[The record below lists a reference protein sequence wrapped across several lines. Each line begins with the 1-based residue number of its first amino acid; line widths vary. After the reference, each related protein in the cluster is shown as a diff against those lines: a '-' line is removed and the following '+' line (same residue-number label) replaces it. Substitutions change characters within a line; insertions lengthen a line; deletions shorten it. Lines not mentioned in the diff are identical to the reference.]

1 MFMAGTGNGECGFGQ
16 VSGSSSGSNNPR
28 KFSEKIALLT
38 QRQAEDT
45 AAFQEVMMD
54 ITSTRIQV
62 QRAQQARSLGT
73 YYGGS
78 LPNVNQIGRITSD
91 VQGQLPC
98 SPDNGCP
105 TRLHPMAEWAQGEG
119 RLSFPVRPNRRH
131 TDNSPYRSVHLSPP
145 PEPSWRRNWSSSSP
159 VDKSPLMHP
168 PITALNR
175 TNSDSA
181 LHTSVR
187 NTNTGDHLSP
197 NQQALS
203 SRNRHGVFPYPV
215 PLIEENV
222 LEEGKQLR
230 NTKKCPAL
238 PTGIKSR
245 KFPGVNILSSPDQQF
260 SALNVPSALN
270 VSGSLPDL
278 SSLHLPSPQ
287 PVGVDPDKPIACS
300 TGHLPGTPSHLG
312 ARDDEFPLPGLS
324 LSLQGSY
331 SNPLLQS
338 SHSNP
343 NIQSSL
349 SSHSLPSSLSST
361 SLNFSLSNPSLQSSP
376 SNQSLQSFLS
386 SSSLSGLSLQST
398 TSHCSSGIGGSRS
411 CSSSSLSSSPR
422 PTSQTQVPPSRRRTP
437 LSPLVVPTGGDSR
450 WLQSKQFSPVG
461 SPKLSS
467 ITQVSQT
474 NWNGVLLN
482 TNQLP
487 QESRPPGYRH
497 CQPQHEGPPAVQQ
510 PMHRGLPQ
518 WQHSLTEG
526 QQQPSQEPKKTP
538 PHQEKFWHQQQQGVH
553 QQQQQQHLHHQQH
566 PQQQL
571 PQTHHLQQVQYH
583 HRQQY
588 QHPNQLYQCQIQQV
602 QTEGQDLDIKQQH
615 QRGSNQCENL
625 QQQRLHQLQEEQHQQ
640 QQEHQQQ
647 QKQVYQNLPQQQQ
660 EKQRQQY
667 QLHQQHPCQQDPH
680 QQQAYQRQPQQ
691 HRALRQDE
699 LLQQQHQLQQVQLYQ
714 QQQQKNGNLQQQQQ
728 HEQHQ
733 WHLQCAYPP
742 SQSLDLNGKNMSN
755 SQKVATMQM
764 TRKHQTQAQG
774 GSWAHQKVQGQKD
787 QIQSTKIS
795 SQMNSF
801 MDNNP
806 DLYNDSSILDQFQ
819 HESYMGLHLTPSQ
832 TQALSQ
838 QLGQLS
844 KEPLWGDSGPQ
855 SVVGK
860 DGGVYCGNQVPQ
872 MSLHCQNQSSVDCH
886 NILTTD
892 KTAFEDFSGVLPML
906 GFDADPFALNNPLQ
920 IDPLGL
926 EELNMLA
933 DGEDT
938 VKGQCSNLLT

>member
-1 MFMAGTGNGECGFGQ
+1 MFMAGTGNGGCGIGLGP
-16 VSGSSSGSNNPR
+16 GSSSGSCNPR

-62 QRAQQARSLGT
+62 QRARQARSLGT

-78 LPNVNQIGRITSD
+78 LPNVNQIGRSTSD
-91 VQGQLPC
+91 VQLPC

-105 TRLHPMAEWAQGEG
+105 IRLHPMAERAQGEG
-119 RLSFPVRPNRRH
+119 RLSFPVRQNRRH

-145 PEPSWRRNWSSSSP
+145 PKPSWRRNWSSSSP
-159 VDKSPLMHP
+159 VDESHQMHL

-181 LHTSVR
+181 LHTSMR
-187 NTNTGDHLSP
+187 NTHTGDHLSP
-197 NQQALS
+197 NQQALT

-215 PLIEENV
+215 PPIENV
-222 LEEGKQLR
+222 LEEGKPLR
-230 NTKKCPAL
+230 NTKKCPAR

-245 KFPGVNILSSPDQQF
+245 KFPGVNILFSPDQQF

-287 PVGVDPDKPIACS
+287 PVGVDPDKPTACS

-338 SHSNP
+338 SHSIP

-349 SSHSLPSSLSST
+349 SSHSLSSSLSST
-361 SLNFSLSNPSLQSSP
+361 SLNFSLSNTSLQSSP

-398 TSHCSSGIGGSRS
+398 TSHCSYSSGIGGSRS
-411 CSSSSLSSSPR
+411 CSSSSLSCSPR
-422 PTSQTQVPPSRRRTP
+422 PTSQTQVPPARRRTP
-437 LSPLVVPTGGDSR
+437 LSPLVVPTGGESR

-467 ITQVSQT
+467 ITQ
-474 NWNGVLLN
+474 GVLLN

-497 CQPQHEGPPAVQQ
+497 CQPQHEGTPAAQQ

-518 WQHSLTEG
+518 RQHSLTEG
-526 QQQPSQEPKKTP
+526 QQQPRQEPQKTP
-538 PHQEKFWHQQQQGVH
+538 PHHEKSRDLQQQGVH
-553 QQQQQQHLHHQQH
+553 QQQQQHHHQH

-571 PQTHHLQQVQYH
+571 PQTHNLQRVEYH
-583 HRQQY
+583 HQQQY
-588 QHPNQLYQCQIQQV
+588 QHPNQLYQCQIQHV
-602 QTEGQDLDIKQQH
+602 QTEDQDLDTKQQR
-615 QRGSNQCENL
+615 QSGSNQCENL
-625 QQQRLHQLQEEQHQQ
+625 QQQHLHQLQKEQHQR

-667 QLHQQHPCQQDPH
+667 QLHQQHPHQQNPH
-680 QQQAYQRQPQQ
+680 QQQYQQQAYRRQPQQ

-699 LLQQQHQLQQVQLYQ
+699 LLQQQQQHQQFQPYQ
-714 QQQQKNGNLQQQQQ
+714 QQQQRQNGNQQQQQ
-728 HEQHQ
+728 QQQHQ
-733 WHLQCAYPP
+733 WHLQCAYQP
-742 SQSLDLNGKNMSN
+742 SQSLNLCGQNMSN
-755 SQKVATMQM
+755 PQKVPTMQM

-774 GSWAHQKVQGQKD
+774 RSWSHQKVQGQKD
-787 QIQSTKIS
+787 QILTTKIS

-801 MDNNP
+801 MDNSP
-806 DLYNDSSILDQFQ
+806 DLYNDSSILDHFQ
-819 HESYMGLHLTPSQ
+819 NESYMGLHLTPSQ

-872 MSLHCQNQSSVDCH
+872 MSVHCQNQSSVDCH
-886 NILTTD
+886 NILMTD

-906 GFDADPFALNNPLQ
+906 GFDVDPFALDNPLQ
-920 IDPLGL
+920 IDPLDL
-926 EELNMLA
+926 EELNKLA
-933 DGEDT
+933 DGDM
-938 VKGQCSNLLT
+938 VKGHCSNLLR

>member
-1 MFMAGTGNGECGFGQ
+1 MFMAGTGSGGCGVGQ
-16 VSGSSSGSNNPR
+16 GPGSSSGSCNPR

-62 QRAQQARSLGT
+62 QRARQARSFGT

-78 LPNVNQIGRITSD
+78 LPNVNQIGRSTSD
-91 VQGQLPC
+91 VQVQLPC

-105 TRLHPMAEWAQGEG
+105 IRLHPMSERTPGEG

-131 TDNSPYRSVHLSPP
+131 TDNSPYRSVHPSPP
-145 PEPSWRRNWSSSSP
+145 PEPSWRRNWSST
-159 VDKSPLMHP
+159 VDKSQQMHL

-187 NTNTGDHLSP
+187 NTHTGDHLSP
-197 NQQALS
+197 NQQALT
-203 SRNRHGVFPYPV
+203 SRNRRGVFPYPV
-215 PLIEENV
+215 PPIEENV
-222 LEEGKQLR
+222 LEEGKPLR

-287 PVGVDPDKPIACS
+287 PVGVDPDKPTACS

-324 LSLQGSY
+324 LPLQGSY

-338 SHSNP
+338 SHSIP

-349 SSHSLPSSLSST
+349 SSHSLSSSLSST
-361 SLNFSLSNPSLQSSP
+361 SLNFSLSNTSLQSSP

-398 TSHCSSGIGGSRS
+398 TSHCSYSSGIGGSRS
-411 CSSSSLSSSPR
+411 CSSSSLSCSPR

-437 LSPLVVPTGGDSR
+437 LSPLVVPTGGESR

-467 ITQVSQT
+467 ITQ
-474 NWNGVLLN
+474 GVLLN

-497 CQPQHEGPPAVQQ
+497 CQPQHEGTPAAQQ

-518 WQHSLTEG
+518 RQHSLTEG
-526 QQQPSQEPKKTP
+526 QQQPRQEPQKTP
-538 PHQEKFWHQQQQGVH
+538 PPHEKSRDLQQRGVH
-553 QQQQQQHLHHQQH
+553 QQQQQQQQQHPQQH

-571 PQTHHLQQVQYH
+571 PQTHNLQRVEYH
-583 HRQQY
+583 HQQQY
-588 QHPNQLYQCQIQQV
+588 QHPNQVYQCQIQHV
-602 QTEGQDLDIKQQH
+602 QTEGQDLDTKQQR
-615 QRGSNQCENL
+615 QSVSNQCENL
-625 QQQRLHQLQEEQHQQ
+625 QQQHLHQLQKEQHQR

-667 QLHQQHPCQQDPH
+667 QLHQQHPHQQNPH
-680 QQQAYQRQPQQ
+680 QQQYQQQACQRQPQQ

-699 LLQQQHQLQQVQLYQ
+699 V
-714 QQQQKNGNLQQQQQ
+714 LQQQQQ
-728 HEQHQ
+728 LQQFQPYQQQQRQNGNQQQQHQ

-742 SQSLDLNGKNMSN
+742 SQSLNLSGQNMTN
-755 SQKVATMQM
+755 PQKVPTMQM
-764 TRKHQTQAQG
+764 TRKHQTQVQG
-774 GSWAHQKVQGQKD
+774 RSWAHQKVQGQKD
-787 QIQSTKIS
+787 QIQSTKLS

-801 MDNNP
+801 MDNSP
-806 DLYNDSSILDQFQ
+806 DLYNDSSILDHFQ
-819 HESYMGLHLTPSQ
+819 NESYMGLHLTPSQ

-860 DGGVYCGNQVPQ
+860 DGGVYCGIQVPQ
-872 MSLHCQNQSSVDCH
+872 MSAHCHNQNSVDCH
-886 NILTTD
+886 NILMTD

-906 GFDADPFALNNPLQ
+906 GFDADPFALDNPLQ
-920 IDPLGL
+920 IDPLDL
-926 EELNMLA
+926 EELNKLA
-933 DGEDT
+933 DGDMVEDS
-938 VKGQCSNLLT
+938 VKGHCSNLLR